1 MILLLETNN
10 RSNTII
16 LFAKLSKQKRLKD
29 YLKTEILFFELLNII
44 NIIEELAKILRK
56 LEV

>member
-1 MILLLETNN
+1 LLETNN

>member
-1 MILLLETNN
+1 VILLLETNN

>member
-1 MILLLETNN
+1 LILLLETNN